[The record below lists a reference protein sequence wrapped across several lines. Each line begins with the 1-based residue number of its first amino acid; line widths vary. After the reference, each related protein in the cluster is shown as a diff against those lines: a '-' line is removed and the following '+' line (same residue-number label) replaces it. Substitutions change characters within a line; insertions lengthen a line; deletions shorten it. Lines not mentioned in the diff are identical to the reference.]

1 VVKNIAVI
9 AATDVVDVFEEE
21 QSEMTLGAFGPG
33 GRGGR
38 EMYSMGGRGG
48 MMTPYGMGGMG
59 FGGVGGENKRHR
71 PASLLLDE
79 SPLKI
84 TLRINS
90 LKVVAK
96 EKDESDAI
104 SALANKIE
112 AAKVEEEEGGDA
124 EGSTVDSDDDGF
136 YDYEEE
142 LTGHDPNDPDSKPT
156 QDEVDAAEAAK
167 N

>member
-1 VVKNIAVI
+1 
-9 AATDVVDVFEEE
+9 
-21 QSEMTLGAFGPG
+21 
-33 GRGGR
+33 
-38 EMYSMGGRGG
+38 
-48 MMTPYGMGGMG
+48 MMNPYGMG
-59 FGGVGGENKRHR
+59 FGGVGGENKRKR

-112 AAKVEEEEGGDA
+112 AAKVEEDKG
-124 EGSTVDSDDDGF
+124 DDDVFVEDTDGDGVDD
-136 YDYEEE
+136 YDES
-142 LTGHDPNDPDSKPT
+142 LLGPDGDPIGDKDDPDVTPT
-156 QDEVDAAEAAK
+156 EEQIEAGTPP
-167 N
+167 